1 MEEGEAK
8 KAKKQWVWHPNIYD
22 LKTAT
27 VDSTQI
33 WNCSPYVMIC
43 SFLNSEEDPEVV
55 VNIEMDKEFKWS
67 PDVGWIWHKTWNIPT
82 ISLGMTMVD
91 KNTMQELECPMNIEV
106 NLYAAKLV
114 TNQANMIYFSSI
126 PLKGETSYKL
136 VDGRVTIEGVKFDTT
151 SYNHNVRAFKLRE
164 ANST

>member
-1 MEEGEAK
+1 
-8 KAKKQWVWHPNIYD
+8 
-22 LKTAT
+22 
-27 VDSTQI
+27 
-33 WNCSPYVMIC
+33 
-43 SFLNSEEDPEVV
+43 
-55 VNIEMDKEFKWS
+55 
-67 PDVGWIWHKTWNIPT
+67 VGWIWHKTWNIPT

-151 SYNHNVRAFKLRE
+151 SYNHNVRAFKFRE